1 LADENDSEAQDF
13 KEFISYVKS
22 VAPAKNTKRDDVT
35 QDDYVDKE
43 VLQEVK
49 RNESQSDNNGDDTC
63 LKNKEDNL
71 KPSQNS
77 TNSTDYS
84 RFYIYKQDMDNNSS
98 SSKTNFI
105 TVVSDDSYES
115 EPRNLQNI
123 KTTRKRKHFESDD
136 DTTGYLS
143 VNVRKMKGN
152 EQKKKKMKK
161 KINVSK

>member
-1 LADENDSEAQDF
+1 
-13 KEFISYVKS
+13 
-22 VAPAKNTKRDDVT
+22 
-35 QDDYVDKE
+35 
-43 VLQEVK
+43 
-49 RNESQSDNNGDDTC
+49 
-63 LKNKEDNL
+63 
-71 KPSQNS
+71 
-77 TNSTDYS
+77 
-84 RFYIYKQDMDNNSS
+84 MDNNSS